1 MDIKVKDEKLVIKK
15 KDKEIALGYFDAIK
29 LRIALNKFINDEPL
43 DGQEVDENEEAEV
56 PAKKKQEKKK

>member
-15 KDKEIALGYFDAIK
+15 KDKEVAIGYFDAIK
-29 LRIALNKFINDEPL
+29 LRIAINKFINDEPL
-43 DGQEVDENEEAEV
+43 DGQEVDENEEEV